1 LWALE
6 EEAVHPTHCLSKEIM
21 TWFYVTLPLM
31 LLAIGIATLPVLYY
45 SIREHRLIHGQSPTA
60 RSNAKPT
67 RSDYW
72 TRSVSHHDI
81 RARHQIS
88 AGEDNRGTIA
98 VEDGEATHVEDQD
111 EAAGDERDPAEEDRA
126 WERIY
131 A

>member
-1 LWALE
+1 
-6 EEAVHPTHCLSKEIM
+6 
-21 TWFYVTLPLM
+21 M

-45 SIREHRLIHGQSPTA
+45 SIREHRLIHGQPPTA

-81 RARHQIS
+81 RARHEVTV
-88 AGEDNRGTIA
+88 GEENRGAIT
-98 VEDGEATHVEDQD
+98 VEVREATRDEDQGG
-111 EAAGDERDPAEEDRA
+111 AAGDDQDPAVDERA